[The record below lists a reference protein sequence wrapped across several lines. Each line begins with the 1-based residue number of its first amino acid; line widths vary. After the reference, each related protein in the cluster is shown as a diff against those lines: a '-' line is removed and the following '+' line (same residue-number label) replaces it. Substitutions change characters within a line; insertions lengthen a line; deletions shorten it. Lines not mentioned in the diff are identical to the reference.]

1 MLTQKYKQQQQQV
14 RVQTSE
20 SNYAKG
26 MFFSDAP
33 LAEGYSKVLVNWDI
47 DATTGKLTPR
57 KGLRTI
63 YAANSEPVHDYWP
76 GYNLSNLKYIHTPEH
91 ENNLQRNKYIKERL
105 LGVLY
110 NPNTKNVNTG
120 APLKDNV
127 LLLDMTADEYGAAL
141 KTTRLQGT
149 VNGYPTRV
157 LPYTMFNPTIH
168 GQKCVSNSMFS
179 KVIGAY
185 AFDNNYYTF
194 LQTYRDITKADWRK
208 LGELNESEYF
218 QLYYLNAQ
226 GNDRLNTNH
235 PLAHGVPGTY
245 YTYTYYDNRNNSAYR
260 YKYAGGVIY
269 YREDGTAQGAAAQT
283 GNTPFT
289 HEECEKYF
297 LENLDKETANQ
308 AVHTTYDK
316 SILCYT
322 KLGKNIQI
330 DDVLLDTSLN
340 KNALDPNKYYV
351 CVIDPQKL
359 NPTEAA
365 AWGYNMLADDP
376 YHFECEKTAA
386 NVITILGILP
396 YDSTGKVTLTPR
408 KNQEI
413 TLKAYYRAPNEYY
426 TDVAK
431 GTYYATAKQYIE
443 VTTTNEDGTTTV
455 EKRDPKTLQ
464 ELEEYNG
471 KTETTAAN
479 YSDYAFGSWWYCTD
493 EKQYYMVIPDTSLT
507 TKTLD
512 MPSATK
518 PAASVLLTPKMTAT
532 EKKSIRVRWQI
543 RTVDSSDWIDIYNE
557 VTTLGE
563 HDNLPFTVTTTM
575 SSTELLV
582 KFTISDPA
590 SVDGLTDEE
599 TVITTNTIGL
609 SLVSDELANTL
620 NLTPTKYDLGTCS
633 GMCEWEQRIVLWG
646 VHDALNT
653 VFVSDVNNPTYFPY
667 PNNIDT
673 FSDPVRAV
681 YPFGNELLVL
691 TATSLYRLML
701 NTDGVGWTHK
711 VVQQNLNIKEEDIP
725 MCCVIKNMF
734 FFKSDNYYYM
744 MVPKTSVSGVV
755 GENMSIAP
763 ISKPIE
769 SLLDNFHDE
778 ITALLSKIAD
788 VNNLESFFKQNLC
801 HYFVNKSDNKVILNY
816 VYDYYTAAKQQL
828 YKDHTS
834 LTIKEILD
842 SIKGISFRFLI
853 YVQLIYNTD
862 ARTWSLC
869 VFESRGSA
877 LYPVEHINLQQE
889 HYAYLYE
896 SAYSKDYSAYSF
908 SYCLSVCAF
917 DNSLSVRNKDKSGAD
932 YVYDTYV
939 IDENSILD
947 RVYNKQQ
954 YDAWS
959 SNPIRLDVSPEGYI
973 ENINDTVYTVK
984 SLLNNYQFLDTGNRD
999 LNTDMKKRFREFQF
1013 KIRNVN
1019 ATSLGMKTSFLI
1031 DGSLRRDLQ
1040 KFSPRYITDASTGEA
1055 VIVIERTLDNN
1066 PDYLSFVPEYKITR
1080 VERVVAS
1087 TKMVQDA
1094 GELTPTTLAEST
1106 DPDYWVIDQSAFPGR
1121 TFWKIRVAISGKG
1134 YTPRAQL
1141 LSTNLKSF
1149 EVLGHNWVY
1158 RTMHGR

>member
-76 GYNLSNLKYIHTPEH
+76 GYNLSNLKYVHTPEH
-91 ENNLQRNKYIKERL
+91 ENNSQRNKYIKERL

-110 NPNTKNVNTG
+110 NPNNTNVNTG
-120 APLKDNV
+120 TPLKDNV

-149 VNGYPTRV
+149 VNGYPTRA

-208 LGELNESEYF
+208 IGELNESEYF
-218 QLYYLNAQ
+218 QLFYLNAQ

-235 PLAHGVPGTY
+235 PLAYGVPGTY
-245 YTYTYYDNRNNSAYR
+245 YTYTYYDNRNNSVDR

-269 YREDGTAQGAAAQT
+269 YREDGTAQGAAAQV
-283 GNTPFT
+283 GNAPFT
-289 HEECEKYF
+289 HEACEKYF

-330 DDVLLDTSLN
+330 DDVLLDASLN
-340 KNALDPNKYYV
+340 KNTLDPNKYYV

-365 AWGYNMLADDP
+365 SWGYNMLLDDP
-376 YHFECEKTAA
+376 YKFECEKTAA
-386 NVITILGILP
+386 NVITILGIIP
-396 YDSTGKVTLTPR
+396 YDSTNTVTLTPR
-408 KNQEI
+408 KNQEV
-413 TLKAYYRAPNEYY
+413 TLKAYYRAPDNYY

-443 VTTTNEDGTTTV
+443 VTTTAEDDTVTT
-455 EKRDPKTLQ
+455 EKRDPKTKD
-464 ELEEYNG
+464 EIPTDFTEY
-471 KTETTAAN
+471 K
-479 YSDYAFGSWWYCTD
+479 FGDWWYCTE
-493 EKQYYMVIPDTSLT
+493 EKQYYMLIPDTSLT
-507 TKTLD
+507 TKILD
-512 MPSATK
+512 EPSATK
-518 PAASVLLTPKMTAT
+518 PAASVLLTPKMSATA
-532 EKKSIRVRWQI
+532 KKTIRARWQI
-543 RTVDSSDWIDIYNE
+543 RTVDSSDWIDLYNE
-557 VTTLGE
+557 TLTLEDQAGQ
-563 HDNLPFTVTTTM
+563 PFVVTTTM
-575 SSTELLV
+575 SSAELLV

-590 SVDGLTDEE
+590 SVTDALDEE

-620 NLTPTKYDLGTCS
+620 NLEPVKYDLGTCS
-633 GMCEWEQRIVLWG
+633 GMCEWEQRLVLWG
-646 VHDALNT
+646 VQDALNT
-653 VFVSDVNNPTYFPY
+653 LFVSDVNNPTYFPY

-673 FSDPVRAV
+673 FPDPIKAV

-691 TATSLYRLML
+691 TSTSLYRLAWD
-701 NTDGVGWTHK
+701 TEGTGWSHK
-711 VVQQNLNIKEEDIP
+711 VVQQNLNIAEEDIP

-734 FFKSDNYYYM
+734 FFKSGNYYYM
-744 MVPKTSVSGVV
+744 MVPKSSASGVA
-755 GENMSIAP
+755 GENTSIAP

-769 SLLDNFHDE
+769 GLLDNFHDE
-778 ITALLSKIAD
+778 IVALLSKIAD
-788 VNNLESFFKQNLC
+788 VNDLEQFFKQNLC
-801 HYFVNKSDNKVILNY
+801 HYFVNKSDNKIILNY

-828 YKDHTS
+828 YKKHTS
-834 LTIKEILD
+834 LTTKEILD
-842 SIKGISFRFLI
+842 SIKGISFSFLI
-853 YVQLIYNTD
+853 YVQLIYDTD
-862 ARTWSLC
+862 ARTWSLR

-889 HYAYLYE
+889 HYAYVYE
-896 SAYSKDYSAYSF
+896 SAYSKDYSEYAF

-917 DNSLSVRNKDKSGAD
+917 DNSLKVRNKDKSGID
-932 YVYDTYV
+932 YYDGAYL
-939 IDENSILD
+939 IDEYSILD
-947 RVYNKQQ
+947 RIHNRQS

-959 SNPIRLDVSPEGYI
+959 SVPITLYESPE
-973 ENINDTVYTVK
+973 EYTITIDDADYVIK

-999 LNTDMKKRFREFQF
+999 INTDMKKRFREFQF
-1013 KIRNVN
+1013 KMRNVN
-1019 ATSLGMKTSFLI
+1019 ATSLGFHTSFLI

-1040 KFSPRYITDASTGEA
+1040 KYTPRYLTDPETGEM
-1055 VIVIERTLDNN
+1055 VIVIERTLDEASIN
-1066 PDYLSFVPEYKITR
+1066 YLSFVPAYKVTR
-1080 VERVVAS
+1080 VEYAVAS
-1087 TKMVQDA
+1087 TKMLQDD
-1094 GELTPTTLAEST
+1094 GELTPTTLAEYN
-1106 DPDYWVIDQSAFPGR
+1106 DPDKWVIDQSAFPGR
-1121 TFWKIRVAISGKG
+1121 TFWKVRVSISGKG

-1141 LSTNLKSF
+1141 LSTNLKYF
-1149 EVLGHNWVY
+1149 EVFGHSWVY